1 MRCSASNPPADR
13 RRRRAC
19 GDPVRAAVL
28 AWTLALPGLPALGA
42 EIAVRE
48 ASIDIVNDMYT
59 VDAGVEYRFS
69 PEVLGALDSGI
80 RLTVLVE
87 VEFRQSRRFVWDPVV
102 ARVVRSYRLQRH
114 ELAKQYVV
122 EDTTT
127 GLRRNFPTLDAAIE
141 ALGHGTPVPV
151 VDQARLEHG
160 TPYYAR
166 VRASLD
172 IDALPA
178 PLRPVAFLS
187 PSWRLGSDWFEREFA
202 P

>member
-1 MRCSASNPPADR
+1 MQWSASAPPAER
-13 RRRRAC
+13 RS
-19 GDPVRAAVL
+19 PAASAPLLAVVL
-28 AWTLALPGLPALGA
+28 AWTLALHGPPARAA
-42 EIAVRE
+42 EIAVQD
-48 ASIDIVNDMYT
+48 ASIEVVNDMYA
-59 VDAGVEYRFS
+59 VAAGVEYRFS

-80 RLTVLVE
+80 RLTVRVE
-87 VEFRQSRRFVWDPVV
+87 VEIRQSRRFVWDPVV

-127 GLRRNFPTLDAAIE
+127 GQRRNFPTLDAAIE

-151 VDQARLEHG
+151 VDHSRLEPG
-160 TPYYAR
+160 TAYYAR

-187 PSWRLGSDWFEREFA
+187 PSWRLASDWLERDIA